1 MKWKLEVY
9 GEEVLG
15 LRSTFAGD
23 DGVEIKMAATVEFKV
38 QGGYQGMAQ

>member
-15 LRSTFAGD
+15 LRSTDWWFVGD
-23 DGVEIKMAATVEFKV
+23 DGVEIKMAATVEFMV
-38 QGGYQGMAQ
+38 QGG